1 MDRFCRMRH
10 QLPGARPVPSVSPR
24 PKRSFGAAL
33 LSPNVISMEPGGHFR
48 VLCNGER
55 SETSDKEVQLES
67 MSGEEAYERVNTS
80 HVPAPDAVH
89 FPSQFE
95 FGADDK
101 HNWEGRKD
109 ERIKLAVMTALHWDL
124 AVPRDRVQVS
134 VHREWVTLTGR
145 VMRKYEK
152 DRAEADARMTAGVA
166 GVVNRLTCEAGN

>member
-10 QLPGARPVPSVSPR
+10 PLPGALPVPSVSPL

-33 LSPNVISMEPGGHFR
+33 LSPNVISMEPGRHCR
-48 VLCNGER
+48 VLCNGELR
-55 SETSDKEVQLES
+55 SGSDKEVQLES
-67 MSGEEAYERVNTS
+67 MSGEDVYERANIS
-80 HVPAPDAVH
+80 HVPAPDPSN

-134 VHREWVTLTGR
+134 LHREWVTLTGR
-145 VMRKYEK
+145 VMREYEK

>member
-1 MDRFCRMRH
+1 MSFRWNQAGPLRVSCIGECSEA
-10 QLPGARPVPSVSPR
+10 GA
-24 PKRSFGAAL
+24 
-33 LSPNVISMEPGGHFR
+33 I
-48 VLCNGER
+48 
-55 SETSDKEVQLES
+55 KEAQLES
-67 MSGEEAYERVNTS
+67 MSREEAYESAPTGR
-80 HVPAPDAVH
+80 VPAPDAVH

-134 VHREWVTLTGR
+134 VHRGWVTLTGR
-145 VMRKYEK
+145 VMREYEK

-166 GVVNRLTCEAGN
+166 GVVNRLTCEAGK

>member
-1 MDRFCRMRH
+1 MPMRH
-10 QLPGARPVPSVSPR
+10 QLLGARPVPSVSPR
-24 PKRSFGAAL
+24 PTRSFEAAL
-33 LSPNVISMEPGGHFR
+33 LNPNVISMEPGGPFR
-48 VLCNGER
+48 VSCNGEC
-55 SETSDKEVQLES
+55 SEAGAIKEAQLES
-67 MSGEEAYERVNTS
+67 MSREEAYESAHTG

-134 VHREWVTLTGR
+134 VSRGRVTLTGR
-145 VMRKYEK
+145 VAREYEK
-152 DRAEADARMTAGVA
+152 ERAEADARMTAGVA
-166 GVVNRLTCEAGN
+166 VVVNRLTCGAGS

>member
-1 MDRFCRMRH
+1 
-10 QLPGARPVPSVSPR
+10 
-24 PKRSFGAAL
+24 
-33 LSPNVISMEPGGHFR
+33 MEPGGRFR

-55 SETSDKEVQLES
+55 SEAGAIKEAQLES
-67 MSGEEAYERVNTS
+67 ISGEEAYEGANTS
-80 HVPAPDAVH
+80 HVPAPVAVH
-89 FPSQFE
+89 FPPQFE

-134 VHREWVTLTGR
+134 VHRRWVTLTGR
-145 VMRKYEK
+145 VMREYEK
-152 DRAEADARMTAGVA
+152 DRAEADARMAAGVA